1 MQGMLKRWVTERLN
15 KNISRYP
22 AVALLGA
29 RQVGKT
35 TLAKTVVKD
44 MPNPGGV
51 LPKTPGGVLPKTPGG
66 VLPSAIYLDL
76 ESPKDLAKLKD
87 PTTFLELHS
96 DKIIILDE
104 IQRAPDLF
112 MVLRGLI
119 DQNRQAGR
127 KAAQFLILGSA
138 SMDLLRQSSESLAG
152 RISYVEMTGLNV
164 LEIGDSPKDIQNLWM
179 RGGFPDSYLAE
190 DDDMSIDWL
199 ENLIK
204 TYLER
209 DVPQMGFQVPAVRL
223 RRLWAMLAHLQGE
236 TVNYSKLAAN
246 LEIDNKTVTNYI
258 DILTDL
264 LLVRRLEPWYG
275 NVKKRLVKS
284 PRYYVRDSG
293 ILHRLLGI
301 TDYDALLSNP
311 ILGKSWE
318 GFVIENIHS
327 VMPRFAQTYFY
338 RTAAGAEVDLVIR
351 MPNAQVWAIEIKFGV
366 APKIGKHFSQTCD
379 DIGATHKFI
388 VYGGDDE
395 FPIRDNVRM
404 ISLSKM
410 MEKLVA
416 A

>member
-1 MQGMLKRWVTERLN
+1 MQGMLARWIRQRLN
-15 KNISRYP
+15 KSISRNP

-35 TLAKTVVKD
+35 TLAKSIMQD
-44 MPNPGGV
+44 R
-51 LPKTPGGVLPKTPGG
+51 
-66 VLPSAIYLDL
+66 PSIYLDL
-76 ESPKDLAKLKD
+76 EFPQDLAKLKD
-87 PTTFLELHS
+87 PTTFLQSHR

-104 IQRAPDLF
+104 IQQAPDLF

-127 KAAQFLILGSA
+127 NAAQFLILGSA

-152 RISYVEMTGLNV
+152 RISYIEMTGFNMLETGAAQNV
-164 LEIGDSPKDIQNLWM
+164 MQNLWL

-190 DDDMSIDWL
+190 DDETSMDWR

-209 DVPQMGFQVPAVRL
+209 EVPQLGFKIPATRL
-223 RRLWAMLAHLQGE
+223 KRLWTMLAHLQGE
-236 TVNYSKLAAN
+236 QVNYSKLAAN
-246 LEIDNKTVTNYI
+246 LEIDGKTVTNYI

-264 LLVRRLEPWYG
+264 LLVRRIEPWFT
-275 NVKKRLVKS
+275 NVKKRLIKS

-301 TDYDALLSNP
+301 DRYDTLLSNP

-318 GFVIENIHS
+318 GFVVENIHS
-327 VMPRFAQTYFY
+327 VLPLFAETYFY
-338 RTAAGAEVDLVIR
+338 RTAAGAEVDLVIK
-351 MPNAQVWAIEIKFGV
+351 MPNGAIWAVEIKHGV
-366 APKIGKHFSQTCD
+366 APKIGKHYSQTCD
-379 DIGATHKFI
+379 DVGATHKFI

-395 FPIRDNVRM
+395 FLIGDNVSM
-404 ISLSKM
+404 ISLSKL

-416 A
+416 AQTFGVSR

>member
-1 MQGMLKRWVTERLN
+1 MLGMLERWIRQRL
-15 KNISRYP
+15 KKSISRNP

-35 TLAKTVVKD
+35 TLAKTVAKD
-44 MPNPGGV
+44 M
-51 LPKTPGGVLPKTPGG
+51 
-66 VLPSAIYLDL
+66 SSIYLDL
-76 ESPKDLAKLKD
+76 ESPEDLAKLTD
-87 PTTFLELHS
+87 PTTFLLSHR

-152 RISYVEMTGLNV
+152 RISYIEMTGLNV
-164 LEIGDSPKDIQNLWM
+164 LEVGTSRNDIQSLWM
-179 RGGFPDSYLAE
+179 RGGFPESYLAE
-190 DDDMSIDWL
+190 DDEMSMDWL
-199 ENLIK
+199 EDLIK

-209 DVPQMGFQVPAVRL
+209 DVAQMGFQVPAARL
-223 RRLWAMLAHLQGE
+223 RLLWTMLAHLQGE

-246 LEIDNKTVTNYI
+246 LEIDGKTVTKYI

-264 LLVRRLEPWYG
+264 LLIRRLEPWFV

-293 ILHRLLGI
+293 ILHRLLSIGNF
-301 TDYDALLSNP
+301 DALLSNP

-318 GFVIENIHS
+318 GFVVENIHS
-327 VMPRFAQTYFY
+327 VMPRLAESYFY
-338 RTAAGAEVDLVIR
+338 RTAAGAEVDMVIK
-351 MPNAQVWAIEIKFGV
+351 MPNGEVWAVEIKHGV
-366 APKIGKHFSQTCD
+366 APKIGKHYSKTCD
-379 DIGATHKFI
+379 DVGATHKFI
-388 VYGGDDE
+388 VYGGDDK
-395 FPIRDNVRM
+395 FTIGNNVWM
-404 ISLSKM
+404 ISLPKI
-410 MEKLVA
+410 MENLISA
-416 A
+416 QS